1 MNKNLLI
8 GLGVLLAVVV
18 AGYYFIAMPK
28 VSYAPTGNTS
38 TAALAPGPVTEI
50 NVSAK
55 EYAYTPATITVKS
68 GENVKINFTNSGT
81 VTHNLTIQGLNLATK
96 SIGPGETDSISFVA
110 PAAGSYTFYCSIDG
124 HKDLGL
130 TGTLVV
136 Q

>member
-8 GLGVLLAVVV
+8 GAGVLLAVVI
-18 AGYYFIAMPK
+18 AGFYFIKGPK
-28 VSYAPTGNTS
+28 VSYAPTANTT
-38 TAALAPGPVTEI
+38 TATLAPGPVTEI

-55 EYAYTPATITVKS
+55 EYAYTPSTITVKS
-68 GENVKINFTNSGT
+68 GENVKINFTNNGT
-81 VTHNLTIQGLNLATK
+81 TAHNLTIQGLNLATN

-110 PAAGSYTFYCSIDG
+110 PAAGSYNFYCSIDG

-130 TGTLVV
+130 SGTLIV